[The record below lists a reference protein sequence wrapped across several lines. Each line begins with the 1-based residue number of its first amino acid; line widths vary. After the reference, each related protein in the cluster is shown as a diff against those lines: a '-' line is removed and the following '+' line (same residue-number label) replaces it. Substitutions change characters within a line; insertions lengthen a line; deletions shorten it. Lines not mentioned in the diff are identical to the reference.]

1 MLRVRRDEVWRD
13 KGLVHFDE
21 QVKRYNGPAYDPGIV
36 SGSQHDPYNAAFGYI
51 SNVLPKLAFANP
63 KVRVG
68 TSRQGPYELVA
79 KAQHHYLNRWIR
91 DTNFHR
97 HLEVVGTDYLMN
109 WAMTGIMMEPRPGF
123 RHEGEPNW
131 WPQVFRIPQRQC
143 GFDHTA
149 TSWDTKKHSWHMT
162 IEELEVMRDLAKED
176 AELPEDEREGWDL
189 DAIERLSVGE
199 GVSKARPELD
209 GSAGNDIGEPI
220 SYYTFWD
227 PRGKVDEENT
237 EEKGYFGTLTT
248 LAFNGEGD
256 AVYLKPCADYFG
268 PRRGPHNLYGTYT
281 VPNRPWPLSALLATW
296 EQQREL
302 NEIATANNE
311 SARKFKRLAL
321 ADDPDL
327 VSLIKSGAHD
337 YAFYHEGLDKDRVM
351 ELTIGGIDAQM
362 LTQEQRLRSTLDEN
376 LGITETMRGNMSA
389 DTTATEAAIAQASA
403 GTRQGFTQKKF
414 IDGMIEDLRGVL
426 HYGLKDDR
434 IYAMLGPEASAD
446 MGMEDALFRGGEEET
461 VEDFEM
467 QIEVGSMAY
476 TSPDQDKANAYGMLE
491 LVGQISGLAYQY
503 PHLDIPALVDMVAD
517 PAGHPELPKLFDY
530 EILQQMR
537 MLHAQAELQAPQANQ
552 QAQPRVG
559 KASGPTRLL
568 QGGGPGS
575 DAKSLKPQHTAPDGA
590 GSSATAQRPQQLQAG
605 GS

>member
-1 MLRVRRDEVWRD
+1 MLRIRRDETWRD
-13 KGLVHFDE
+13 KGLTHFDE
-21 QVKRYNGPAYDPGIV
+21 AVKRYFGPAYDPGTV
-36 SGSQHDPYNAAFGYI
+36 TGAQNDPFNAAFGYI

-68 TSRQGPYELVA
+68 TIRRGGYEMVA

-97 HLEVVGTDYLMN
+97 HLEVVGTDYLFN
-109 WAMTGIMMEPRPGF
+109 WGMSGIVMEQRPGF
-123 RHEGEPNW
+123 AELGEPAW
-131 WPQVFRIPQRQC
+131 WPQLFRIPQRQC

-162 IEELEVMRDLAKED
+162 IEELEVMRDWAKAD
-176 AELPEDEREGWDL
+176 AELPENEREGWDL
-189 DAIERLSVGE
+189 EAIEQMAVGQ
-199 GVSKARPELD
+199 GVGKARPELD
-209 GSAGNDIGEPI
+209 GQAANDTNEPV
-220 SYYTFWD
+220 SYYTFWS
-227 PRGKVDEENT
+227 PRDKVDEANT
-237 EEKGYFGTLTT
+237 EEKGYHGTLTT
-248 LAFNGEGD
+248 VSFNQGGD
-256 AVYLKPCADYFG
+256 AVYLKPKADYFG

-281 VPNRPWPLSALLATW
+281 VPNRPWPLSSLLATW

-302 NEIATANNE
+302 NDIASANNE

-351 ELTIGGIDAQM
+351 ELTIGGIDQQM
-362 LTQEQRLRSTLDEN
+362 LTQEARLRATLDEN

-414 IDGMIEDLRGVL
+414 IDGMIEDLKGVL

-434 IYAMLGPEASAD
+434 IYAVLGPEASQD
-446 MGMEDALFRGGEEET
+446 LGMEEAMFRGGDDES

-467 QIEVGSMAY
+467 QIEVGSMSY
-476 TSPDQDKANAYGMLE
+476 TSPEQDKQNAFGLIE
-491 LVGQISGLAYQY
+491 LVGSLSNLAYQY
-503 PHLDIPALVDMVAD
+503 PHLDMEALNEMVAD
-517 PAGHPELPKLFDY
+517 PAGYPELPKLFDY
-530 EILQQMR
+530 EIMQEMRSAMAQQQ
-537 MLHAQAELQAPQANQ
+537 LAAPQTEG
-552 QAQPRVG
+552 QPQFRVG
-559 KASGPTRLL
+559 KAAGPTRLL
-568 QGGGPGS
+568 QGGGAGG
-575 DAKSLKPQHTAPDGA
+575 DAKQLTPQNSAPDGP
-590 GSSATAQRPQQLQAG
+590 GSSATQQRPQQMQAG
-605 GS
+605 AQ